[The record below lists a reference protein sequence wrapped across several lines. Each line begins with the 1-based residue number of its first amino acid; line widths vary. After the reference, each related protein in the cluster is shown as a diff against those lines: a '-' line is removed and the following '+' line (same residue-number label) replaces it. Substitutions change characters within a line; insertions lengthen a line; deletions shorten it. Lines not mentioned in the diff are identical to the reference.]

1 VSGPAGGVVSGPGL
15 APVSEPGG
23 DAAGGA
29 GPVPVGGSV
38 TDAAGGAGPV
48 PASGPVGGATAGPV
62 RNTFPAVR
70 RIARGSTGAGD
81 AVVRAEGLGKRFGSV
96 WALADVSFS
105 VGPGRVLG
113 LLGPNGAGKTT
124 TVRILAT
131 LCRPDRGTATVA
143 GWDVVRHPERVRSAT
158 SLAGQYAAVDQQLTG
173 RENLR
178 LVGRLHHMGRAAAER
193 ADELLVSFGLLGAA
207 DRPVRTYSGG
217 MRRRLDLAASVV
229 NRPAVLFLD
238 EPTTGLDPTS
248 RAAMWRSVRDLV
260 ADGTTVVLTTQ
271 YLEEAD
277 QLCDGLV
284 VVDRG
289 AVVAT
294 GSPDELKTAVGG
306 DVIEMV
312 LDGPLAAQRAAAVAA
327 RCTGTRAT
335 VDVGTSSV
343 VVPVGRGAAPALA
356 VTVRHLAEVGIV
368 PVEIGVRRPSLDE
381 VFVALTG
388 HRTRD
393 GDAAPG
399 APASAVPAGAPAS
412 AVPPVCDADAIAGAS
427 VANAP
432 SGPRRGSGVGTAL
445 ALGPRAALD
454 DRRGRGIVP
463 DDEQRSGIAPD
474 DQRGAGIAPYDE
486 QRSGVAL
493 DDQLRPRAAPDD
505 QRGSGIA
512 VVPADGGV
520 VAAALAAAGL
530 DRPSPGPTERLG
542 SQRRVRRVLGDWG
555 QVAWRN
561 AVHVVRQPI
570 NAVFLLVQPVMFV
583 VMFRYVFGGALA
595 LAVGRGRYVE
605 FLLPGIVAQ
614 TMAFG
619 SMSTAVGLAEDLGS
633 GMVDRIRSMPVARS
647 AILAGRLLADGGQ
660 YLVVMAVMV
669 AIGSLVGFRFE
680 DGPAAAVAMVAMA
693 LAFGLVASA
702 FAALV
707 GIRTRDPQG
716 AMTVGLTALFPV
728 CFVSGAFVPLATLP
742 GWLQPVARA
751 NPVTVVVEAMRALA
765 SGGPVALRCTEAL
778 AWMVVLT
785 VVLSPLA
792 VRALRRT
799 A

>member
-1 VSGPAGGVVSGPGL
+1 
-15 APVSEPGG
+15 VSEPGG

-393 GDAAPG
+393 GDEAPG

-412 AVPPVCDADAIAGAS
+412 AVPPVCDADVIAGAS

-445 ALGPRAALD
+445 ALGPRAAVD

-463 DDEQRSGIAPD
+463 DDEQR
-474 DQRGAGIAPYDE
+474 
-486 QRSGVAL
+486 
-493 DDQLRPRAAPDD
+493 
-505 QRGSGIA
+505 SGIA